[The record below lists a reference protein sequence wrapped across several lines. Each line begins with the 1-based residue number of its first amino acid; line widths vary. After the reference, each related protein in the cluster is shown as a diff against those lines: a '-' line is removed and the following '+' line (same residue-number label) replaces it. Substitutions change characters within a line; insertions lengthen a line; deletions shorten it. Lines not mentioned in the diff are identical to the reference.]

1 MALESVW
8 TFEEM
13 ILETIIKLF
22 GVIEW
27 SSDDWQH
34 FSAEVITSG
43 RQPEQ
48 IEHDKDLSLNY
59 DWELLEGEF
68 GS

>member
-8 TFEEM
+8 TFEE
-13 ILETIIKLF
+13 IISEIIIKLF

-27 SSDDWQH
+27 SSDYWQH

-43 RQPEQ
+43 RQPEH
-48 IEHDKDLSLNY
+48 IEHDKGLSLNY
-59 DWELLEGEF
+59 AWELLEGEF